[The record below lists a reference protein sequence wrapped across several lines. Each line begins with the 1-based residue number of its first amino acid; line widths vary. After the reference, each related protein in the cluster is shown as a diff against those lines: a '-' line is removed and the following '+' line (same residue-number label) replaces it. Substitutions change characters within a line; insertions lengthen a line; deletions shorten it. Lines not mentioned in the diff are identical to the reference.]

1 MKKYLILIYE
11 VGRNPFP
18 IAEKTIK
25 TKTKTRKQ
33 IWQELKKQG
42 YDNFTINEIY

>member
-11 VGRNPFP
+11 AGLNPFP

-42 YDNFTINEIY
+42 YNNFTINEIY

>member
-1 MKKYLILIYE
+1 MKKYLILIYDE
-11 VGRNPFP
+11 GLNPFP

-33 IWQELKKQG
+33 IWEELKKQG
-42 YDNFTINEIY
+42 YNNFTIIEIY